1 MSDPVT
7 LSVLLSQ
14 VSVSQVQVSV
24 PQVDDSLVRLF
35 LRFIGLLVGGFLTSA
50 LAALGYRWF
59 TKEVIP
65 QALAVLFGSA
75 IVALYLNTV
84 GLFADVLGEAASPVF
99 EPEAVLF
106 NAGVLIG
113 AALISPVGRL
123 VGDRIATDVFAVAG
137 AKELDAEVSRLVR
150 TVGRVTS
157 LTLPDEIEDIEAYD
171 PVSESVKAQLAGK
184 TLLFPRR
191 LTQDDLRDRL
201 AARLKEDHG
210 VGHVDVE
217 FDDDDRVSY
226 LALGSR
232 VAGIGVTLAPGTVAV
247 PIHGDPGPGATAGD
261 PVQVWS
267 IPKTTTS
274 TDGGESE
281 VQQSVASN
289 GNTETTGQDEETTE
303 KPPTPQS
310 PKRVAFGEL
319 RGIAN
324 DTATIALDADDAA
337 ALSADETYRLVTL
350 PSEPH
355 IDREFASLLRNADE
369 TMGVITVAEGAELD
383 GRPVS
388 DVGATVVAIRA
399 AHNPVDAIP
408 SHARQLDAGDVLYV
422 VARPEVL
429 RKVEQRATM
438 AETDGG
444 DESGGDG
451 DGLEWTALSEDELDA
466 GAQSS

>member
-1 MSDPVT
+1 MSEPI
-7 LSVLLSQ
+7 VLATVLSQ
-14 VSVSQVQVSV
+14 ISV
-24 PQVDDSLVRLF
+24 PQVDDALVLPI
-35 LRFIGLLVGGFLTSA
+35 LRFIGLLVGGFLTAA

-59 TKEVIP
+59 TKAEIP

-84 GLFADVLGEAASPVF
+84 GLFADVLGETGSEVF
-99 EPEAVLF
+99 NPETVLF

-137 AKELDAEVSRLVR
+137 ARELDAEVSRLVR

-157 LTLPDEIEDIEAYD
+157 VTLPDEIEDIEAYD
-171 PVSESVKAQLAGK
+171 PVSESVKEQLAGK

-191 LTQDDLRDRL
+191 LSTDELRDRL
-201 AARLKEDHG
+201 ASRLKEDHG

-217 FDDDDRVSY
+217 FDDDGAVTY

-232 VAGIGVTLAPGTVAV
+232 IAGLGVTLAPGTVAV
-247 PIHGDPGPGATAGD
+247 PVRGDPGPGAAAGD

-267 IPKTTTS
+267 IPTPSTS
-274 TDGGESE
+274 SDGGTSDEGHA
-281 VQQSVASN
+281 VVSN
-289 GNTETTGQDEETTE
+289 GNADETAVDGEAAEQPIER
-303 KPPTPQS
+303 PS
-310 PKRVAFGEL
+310 AKRVAFGEL
-319 RGIAN
+319 RGVAD

-337 ALSADETYRLVTL
+337 ALSTAETYRLVTL

-369 TMGVITVAEGAELD
+369 TMAVVTVADGAELD
-383 GRPVS
+383 GRPVA
-388 DVGATVVAIRA
+388 DVGAAVVAIRPT
-399 AHNPVDAIP
+399 NKPVDAIP
-408 SHARQLDAGDVLYV
+408 SNSRELGAGDVLYV
-422 VARPEVL
+422 VARPELL

-438 AETDGG
+438 AQTDGG
-444 DESGGDG
+444 DSDTDDSDGDG
-451 DGLEWTALSEDELDA
+451 DGPEWTELSGEGLDT